1 MGRLQRKKT
10 IKKKK
15 KKILSEDQRDSM
27 LLESSKDSKPTLPT
41 ATFRPSK
48 KDSNTLVGKQQ
59 YTPRILKKPD
69 FIEKS
74 IQFIREVKIE
84 LKKVTWPPRN
94 QAISFTAVVLIL
106 VFIFAIYFGIV
117 DAGLSALVRLVY

>member
-1 MGRLQRKKT
+1 MGRLLRKKT

-15 KKILSEDQRDSM
+15 KKLSSDDQQDRM
-27 LLESSKDSKPTLPT
+27 LVESSKDMLSTT
-41 ATFRPSK
+41 AFRPPK
-48 KDSNTLVGKQQ
+48 KEPGALLGKQFS
-59 YTPRILKKPD
+59 PRILKKPD

-74 IQFIREVKIE
+74 IQFLREVKIE
-84 LKKVTWPPRN
+84 LKKVTWPPKN

>member
-15 KKILSEDQRDSM
+15 KKILSEDQRDRM
-27 LLESSKDSKPTLPT
+27 LIESGKDSKSTLANT
-41 ATFRPSK
+41 GFRPLK
-48 KDSNTLVGKQQ
+48 KDSGALVGNA
-59 YTPRILKKPD
+59 PRVLKKPE

-74 IQFIREVKIE
+74 IQFLREVKIE

>member
-10 IKKKK
+10 IKKKN
-15 KKILSEDQRDSM
+15 KKILSEDQRDRM
-27 LLESSKDSKPTLPT
+27 LVESNKDSKTLST
-41 ATFRPSK
+41 TTFRPTK
-48 KDSNTLVGKQQ
+48 KDPGSLIGKQ
-59 YTPRILKKPD
+59 TSPRILKRPD

-74 IQFIREVKIE
+74 IQFLREVKIE

>member
-1 MGRLQRKKT
+1 
-10 IKKKK
+10 
-15 KKILSEDQRDSM
+15 M
-27 LLESSKDSKPTLPT
+27 LVDSSKDSKSLLTT
-41 ATFRPSK
+41 TFRPPK
-48 KDSNTLVGKQQ
+48 KETGSLIGKQIS
-59 YTPRILKKPD
+59 PRILKKPE

-74 IQFIREVKIE
+74 IQFLREVKIE
-84 LKKVTWPPRN
+84 LKKVTWPPKN

>member
-15 KKILSEDQRDSM
+15 KKVLSEDQRDRM
-27 LLESSKDSKPTLPT
+27 LIETSKDSKTLSSTVYRPT
-41 ATFRPSK
+41 K
-48 KDSNTLVGKQQ
+48 KEPGSIVGKQLSL
-59 YTPRILKKPD
+59 RILKKPD

-74 IQFIREVKIE
+74 IQFLREVKIE

-94 QAISFTAVVLIL
+94 QAISFTAVVLVL

>member
-15 KKILSEDQRDSM
+15 KKILSEDQRDRM
-27 LLESSKDSKPTLPT
+27 LVESSKDKTLSST
-41 ATFRPSK
+41 TFRPSK
-48 KDSNTLVGKQQ
+48 KEPGALVGKQFS
-59 YTPRILKKPD
+59 PRILKKPD

-74 IQFIREVKIE
+74 IQFLREVKIE
-84 LKKVTWPPRN
+84 LKKVTWPPKN
-94 QAISFTAVVLIL
+94 QAISFTLVVLIL

>member
-15 KKILSEDQRDSM
+15 KKVLSDDQRDRM
-27 LLESSKDSKPTLPT
+27 LVESSKDSKALSSTT
-41 ATFRPSK
+41 IRQSK
-48 KDSNTLVGKQQ
+48 KEPGALVGNQ
-59 YTPRILKKPD
+59 YSPRILKKPE

-74 IQFIREVKIE
+74 IQFLREVKIE